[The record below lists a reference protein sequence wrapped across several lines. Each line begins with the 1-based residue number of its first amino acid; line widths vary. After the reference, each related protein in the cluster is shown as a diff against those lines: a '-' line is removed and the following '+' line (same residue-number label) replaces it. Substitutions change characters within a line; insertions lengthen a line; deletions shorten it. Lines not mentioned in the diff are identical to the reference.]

1 VGGELHSI
9 RISGYALRDHNGY
22 NIKRGQA
29 MKIKFY
35 AAGGTIDKVYFDKK
49 STYEVGESL
58 LEEILRDSN
67 ITFEYEIELII
78 GKDSLDMTEEDR
90 RSLLEKISADQ
101 NRLIVLTHGTD
112 TMIETAKNLKAIG
125 EKTIVLTGSME
136 PARFR
141 SSDAVFNIG
150 CAIAA
155 VQVLQ
160 PGVYIV
166 MNGRIFDPEKVWK
179 NIDLNRFEEI

>member
-1 VGGELHSI
+1 MH
-9 RISGYALRDHNGY
+9 YAIIDHNGN
-22 NIKRGQA
+22 NIERRQA

-35 AAGGTIDKVYFDKK
+35 AVGGTIDKVYFDKK
-49 STYEVGESL
+49 STYEVGKPL
-58 LEEILRDSN
+58 LDEILRASN
-67 ITFEYEIELII
+67 ITFDYEIELII

-90 RSLLEKISADQ
+90 RSLREKISSDQ

-112 TMIETAKNLKAIG
+112 TMIETAKYLKEIEG
-125 EKTIVLTGSME
+125 KTIVLTGSME

-141 SSDAVFNIG
+141 SSDAVFNVG

-160 PGVYIV
+160 AGVYIV

-179 NIDLNRFEEI
+179 NIDLSRFEEL

>member
-1 VGGELHSI
+1 M
-9 RISGYALRDHNGY
+9 N
-22 NIKRGQA
+22 
-29 MKIKFY
+29 IKFY

-58 LEEILRDSN
+58 LEEILRGAN
-67 ITFEYEIELII
+67 IVFNYEIERII
-78 GKDSLDMTEEDR
+78 GKDSLDMTEDDR
-90 RSLLEKISADQ
+90 HSLLEKISSDQ
-101 NRLIVLTHGTD
+101 NKLIVITHGTD
-112 TMIETAKNLKAIG
+112 TMIDTAKILKAIVN
-125 EKTIVLTGSME
+125 KTIVLTGSME

-155 VQVLQ
+155 VQLLQ

-166 MNGRIFDPEKVWK
+166 MNGRIFDPEKVRK
-179 NIDLNRFEEI
+179 NIDLSRFEEV

>member
-1 VGGELHSI
+1 MHYATI
-9 RISGYALRDHNGY
+9 YGYT
-22 NIKRGQA
+22 IKRGQT

-35 AAGGTIDKVYFDKK
+35 AVGGTIDKIYFDKK

-58 LEEILRDSN
+58 LDEILRESN

-78 GKDSLDMTEEDR
+78 RKDSLDMTEEDR
-90 RSLLEKISADQ
+90 RSLLGKISDDK
-101 NRLIVLTHGTD
+101 NCFIVVTHGTD
-112 TMIETAKNLKAIG
+112 TMIETAKYLKAI
-125 EKTIVLTGSME
+125 EDKTIVLTGSMA

-141 SSDAVFNIG
+141 SSDAVFNVG

-166 MNGRIFDPEKVWK
+166 MNGRIFDPDKVRK
-179 NIDLNRFEEI
+179 NIDFSRFEEI

>member
-1 VGGELHSI
+1 
-9 RISGYALRDHNGY
+9 
-22 NIKRGQA
+22 

-35 AAGGTIDKVYFDKK
+35 AVGGTIDKIYFDKK
-49 STYEVGESL
+49 STYEVGKSL
-58 LEEILRDSN
+58 LEEILRESN

-90 RSLLEKISADQ
+90 RSLLKKISSDQ
-101 NRLIVLTHGTD
+101 NQFIVVTHGTD
-112 TMIETAKNLKAIG
+112 TMIETAKKLKAI
-125 EKTIVLTGSME
+125 ENKTIVLTGSME

-150 CAIAA
+150 GAVAA
-155 VQVLQ
+155 VQVLK

-166 MNGRIFDPEKVWK
+166 MNGHIFDPEKVRK

>member
-1 VGGELHSI
+1 M
-9 RISGYALRDHNGY
+9 N
-22 NIKRGQA
+22 
-29 MKIKFY
+29 IKFY

-58 LEEILRDSN
+58 LEEILRGAN
-67 ITFEYEIELII
+67 IVFNYEIERII
-78 GKDSLDMTEEDR
+78 GKDSLDMTEDDR
-90 RSLLEKISADQ
+90 RSLLEKISSDQ
-101 NRLIVLTHGTD
+101 NKLIVITHGTD
-112 TMIETAKNLKAIG
+112 TMIDTAKKLKAIVN
-125 EKTIVLTGSME
+125 KTIVLTGSME

-155 VQVLQ
+155 VQLLQ

-166 MNGRIFDPEKVWK
+166 MNGRIFDPEKVRK
-179 NIDLNRFEEI
+179 NIELNRFEKI